1 MDFFPAVFSPL
12 TVLISAGSSNVI
24 MFTRLV
30 LTNTD
35 LLHLVQQTLNL
46 SGNKMLE
53 QGKPKDF
60 FKKHII
66 SV

>member
-35 LLHLVQQTLNL
+35 LLHLVQQTLK
-46 SGNKMLE
+46 SERE
-53 QGKPKDF
+53 QDVGTG
-60 FKKHII
+60 
-66 SV
+66 